1 MFTAPGHKGYGIMIE
16 DQELFAG
23 YEQEIRRLNRLV
35 QASLVIN
42 STLELRSLL
51 SVIMDHVADLT
62 NAESASV
69 MLYDHTTDQLRFVA
83 ATTNDPLVEELL
95 NIPVP
100 IEGSVAG
107 AVLRENKVIVRND
120 LTNDPLHFRMVD
132 AQSGF
137 DTRSIIGVPMRY
149 KDEAIGV
156 LEAVNKMEGVW
167 TDTDRRN
174 MLILASQ
181 AAVAI
186 KNAQVMD
193 QLQRAYDEINQLDKL
208 KNDFIA
214 IASHE
219 LRTPLSVILGYAT
232 FLKEDAQGEVSAHA
246 SAVLNSALR
255 MRNLIE
261 DMTNL
266 RYLKLGEAEL
276 VREHIPL
283 VAIFQAAQNDVESM
297 MEAKSHVLEVHPP
310 DVGLIVVVDRIKLGM
325 ALTNL
330 LNNANKFT
338 PSGGRITLTYE
349 RKPGA
354 VWIVVQDTGVGIP
367 QDQLERVFEEFHQ
380 VEDHMTRRHGGMGLG
395 LSIARALVEAHGGRL
410 WAESEGPGRGSTFYI
425 SLPLAK

>member
-1 MFTAPGHKGYGIMIE
+1 MAEQQGFFTE
-16 DQELFAG
+16 

-69 MLYDHTTDQLRFVA
+69 MLYNPVTEQLRFVA
-83 ATTNDPLVEELL
+83 ATTNDPFVEELL

-100 IEGSVAG
+100 LEGSLAG
-107 AVLRENKVIVRND
+107 AVLRENRVIMRDD
-120 LTNDPLHFRMVD
+120 LTNDPQHFRAAD

-137 DTRSIIGVPMRY
+137 DTRSLIGVPMRF

-156 LEAVNKMEGVW
+156 LEAVNKKEGRW
-167 TDTDRRN
+167 TDIDRRN

-186 KNAQVMD
+186 QNAQMMD
-193 QLQRAYDEINQLDKL
+193 QLQQAYNELNQLDKL

-276 VREHIPL
+276 AREHIPL
-283 VAIFQAAQNDVESM
+283 AAIFQAAQGDVESM
-297 MEAKSHVLEVHPP
+297 MNAKGHILEVRLP
-310 DVGLIVVVDRIKLGM
+310 DVSLIVVVDRIKLGM

-354 VWIVVQDTGVGIP
+354 VWIIVKDTGVGIP

-395 LSIARALVEAHGGRL
+395 LSIARALVEAHGGRI
-410 WAESEGPGRGSTFYI
+410 WAESEGAGSGSTFYI
-425 SLPLAK
+425 SLPTPK